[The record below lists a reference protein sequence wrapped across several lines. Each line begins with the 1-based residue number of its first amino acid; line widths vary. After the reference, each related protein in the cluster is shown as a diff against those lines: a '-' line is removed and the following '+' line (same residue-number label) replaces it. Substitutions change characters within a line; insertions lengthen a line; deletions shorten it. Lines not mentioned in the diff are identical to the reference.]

1 MKNRKSKKISEIKI
15 KIILFFVLGALG
27 INFKRLMFMN
37 FLRMYNGDCFLI
49 DKLEISY
56 TGKLQRYHSFGSR

>member
-37 FLRMYNGDCFLI
+37 FLRMNV
-49 DKLEISY
+49 
-56 TGKLQRYHSFGSR
+56 